1 MKLISLN
8 WFSFL
13 PLIILRKC
21 VNNFII
27 YFLTIN
33 NLTKSCN
40 TLYKLQTFL
49 IWHER
54 LLLYIRIIFL
64 GDPI

>member
-1 MKLISLN
+1 MKLITLN

-27 YFLTIN
+27 YFSTIN

-54 LLLYIRIIFL
+54 LLLDIRIIFL